1 MLENREYCK
10 SIVDELEAIAAGKT
24 VNEDGEEI
32 SLYDWLNDA
41 LDFEYTIDSQKQYK
55 AAKIWVTLGGPN
67 VWVDTAERAVKLA
80 WWIDR
85 DEYPLDW
92 DVCDELDN
100 IMAEIW
106 EMEG

>member
-10 SIVDELEAIAAGKT
+10 RIADELETIAAGKA
-24 VNEDGEEI
+24 VNEDGEEMG
-32 SLYDWLNDA
+32 LYDWVNDA
-41 LDFEYTIDSQKQYK
+41 LDFEYTIDSRRQYK

-67 VWVDTAERAVKLA
+67 VWVDTWARAVCLA
-80 WWIDR
+80 WGTDR
-85 DEYPLDW
+85 AEYPLAW
-92 DVCDELDN
+92 DTCDELDN